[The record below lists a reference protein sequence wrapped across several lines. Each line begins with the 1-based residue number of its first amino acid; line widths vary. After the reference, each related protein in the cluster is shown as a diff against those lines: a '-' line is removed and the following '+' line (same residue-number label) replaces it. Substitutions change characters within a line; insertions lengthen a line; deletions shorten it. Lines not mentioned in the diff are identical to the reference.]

1 MSRDNAI
8 TLAFRFYR
16 KHSALPSFWYVL
28 FIVGIS
34 GLLETLPIL
43 LSLPLIKSIY
53 EGSELIALQNIKL
66 PLITY
71 TIILGVVLIIRFALG
86 FYSQFLN
93 ASIRITLLSDFREQK
108 NSNDRQ
114 NQKLDFG
121 KSVQGLNFLFIG
133 WSQVFPGLIY
143 SIIGTLLSPVF
154 GGITLFIV
162 LVWSICLRMVKSK
175 QDLWSTRVH
184 SAQTTLEEEDE
195 DDNLSLNVDQWK
207 QSKFGAAKWDSMN
220 KNLRELIVISTLIIS
235 LMISYN
241 LNVLTGMD
249 SLFIVVIF
257 LRGLQQLFTGYIM
270 SQQLSAL
277 SSFLKNGIFI

>member
-8 TLAFRFYR
+8 ALAFRFYR
-16 KHSALPSFWYVL
+16 KHAALPNFWYVL

-53 EGSELIALQNIKL
+53 EGSELIALQNITL
-66 PLITY
+66 PLINY

-93 ASIRITLLSDFREQK
+93 ASIRIELLSDFREQK
-108 NSNDRQ
+108 SSNDRQ

-133 WSQVFPGLIY
+133 WSQVFPGIIY
-143 SIIGTLLSPVF
+143 STIGTILSPVF
-154 GGITLFIV
+154 GGITLLIV
-162 LVWSICLRMVKSK
+162 LVWSVCLRMVKSK
-175 QDLWSTRVH
+175 QDLWSTKVH
-184 SAQTTLEEEDE
+184 SAQTKLEEEGV
-195 DDNLSLNVDQWK
+195 SLNIDQWK
-207 QSKFGAAKWDSMN
+207 KSKFGAAKWDSIN
-220 KNLRELIVISTLIIS
+220 KNLRELIVISTLILS

-277 SSFLKNGIFI
+277 RSFLLKGITI

>member
-8 TLAFRFYR
+8 ALAFRFYR
-16 KHSALPSFWYVL
+16 KHAALPNFWYVL

-53 EGSELIALQNIKL
+53 EGSELIVLQNITL
-66 PLITY
+66 PLINY

-93 ASIRITLLSDFREQK
+93 ASIRIELLSDFREQK
-108 NSNDRQ
+108 SSNDRQ

-133 WSQVFPGLIY
+133 WSQVFPGIIY
-143 SIIGTLLSPVF
+143 STIGTILSPVF
-154 GGITLFIV
+154 GGITLLIV
-162 LVWSICLRMVKSK
+162 LVWSVCLRMVKSK
-175 QDLWSTRVH
+175 QDLWSTKVH
-184 SAQTTLEEEDE
+184 SAQTKLEEEGV
-195 DDNLSLNVDQWK
+195 SLNIDQWK
-207 QSKFGAAKWDSMN
+207 KSKFGAAKWDSIN
-220 KNLRELIVISTLIIS
+220 KNLRELIVISTLILS

-241 LNVLTGMD
+241 LDVLKGMD

-277 SSFLKNGIFI
+277 RSFLLKGITI

>member
-8 TLAFRFYR
+8 ALAFRFYR
-16 KHSALPSFWYVL
+16 KHAALPNFWYVL

-53 EGSELIALQNIKL
+53 EGSELIALQNITL
-66 PLITY
+66 PLINY

-93 ASIRITLLSDFREQK
+93 ASIRIELLSDFREQK
-108 NSNDRQ
+108 SSNDRQ

-133 WSQVFPGLIY
+133 WSQVFPGIIY
-143 SIIGTLLSPVF
+143 STIGTILSPFF
-154 GGITLFIV
+154 GGITLLIV

-175 QDLWSTRVH
+175 QDIWSTRVH
-184 SAQTTLEEEDE
+184 LAQTTLEQEGD
-195 DDNLSLNVDQWK
+195 SLNVDQWK
-207 QSKFGAAKWDSMN
+207 NSKFGAAKWDSIN

-235 LMISYN
+235 LIISYD

-277 SSFLKNGIFI
+277 RSFLQKGITI

>member
-154 GGITLFIV
+154 GGITLLIV

-277 SSFLKNGIFI
+277 RSFLLKGITI

>member
-8 TLAFRFYR
+8 ALAFRFYR
-16 KHSALPSFWYVL
+16 KHAALPNFWYVL

-53 EGSELIALQNIKL
+53 EGSELIALQNITL
-66 PLITY
+66 PLINY

-93 ASIRITLLSDFREQK
+93 ASIRIELLSDFREQK
-108 NSNDRQ
+108 SSNDRQ

-133 WSQVFPGLIY
+133 WSQVFPGIIY
-143 SIIGTLLSPVF
+143 STIGTILSPVF
-154 GGITLFIV
+154 GGITLLIV
-162 LVWSICLRMVKSK
+162 LVWSVCLRMVKSK
-175 QDLWSTRVH
+175 QDLWSTKVH
-184 SAQTTLEEEDE
+184 SAQTKLEEEGV
-195 DDNLSLNVDQWK
+195 SLNIDQWK
-207 QSKFGAAKWDSMN
+207 TSKFGAAKWDSIN
-220 KNLRELIVISTLIIS
+220 KNLRELIVISTLILS

-241 LNVLTGMD
+241 LDVLKGMD

-277 SSFLKNGIFI
+277 RSFLLKGITI

>member
-8 TLAFRFYR
+8 ALAFRFYR
-16 KHSALPSFWYVL
+16 KHAALPNFWYVL

-53 EGSELIALQNIKL
+53 EGSELIDLQNITL
-66 PLITY
+66 ALINY

-93 ASIRITLLSDFREQK
+93 ASIRITLLSDFRKQK

-133 WSQVFPGLIY
+133 WSQVFPGIIY
-143 SIIGTLLSPVF
+143 STIGTILSPVF
-154 GGITLFIV
+154 GGITLLIV
-162 LVWSICLRMVKSK
+162 LIWSVCLRMVKSK

-184 SAQTTLEEEDE
+184 SAQTTLEEEGV
-195 DDNLSLNVDQWK
+195 SLNVDQWK
-207 QSKFGAAKWDSMN
+207 KSKFGAAKWDSVN
-220 KNLRELIVISTLIIS
+220 KNLRELIVISTLILS

-277 SSFLKNGIFI
+277 RSFLQKGITI

>member
-66 PLITY
+66 SLITY

-108 NSNDRQ
+108 SSNDRQ

-235 LMISYN
+235 LIISYN

-277 SSFLKNGIFI
+277 RSFLKNGIFI

>member
-1 MSRDNAI
+1 LSRDNAI

-16 KHSALPSFWYVL
+16 KHAALPSFWYVL

-53 EGSELIALQNIKL
+53 EGSELIVLQNIRL

-86 FYSQFLN
+86 FYSQYLN

-108 NSNDRQ
+108 SSNDRQ

-133 WSQVFPGLIY
+133 WSQVFPGIIY
-143 SIIGTLLSPVF
+143 STIGTILSPVF
-154 GGITLFIV
+154 GGITLLIV
-162 LVWSICLRMVKSK
+162 LIWSVCLRMVKSK

-184 SAQTTLEEEDE
+184 SAQTTLEEEE
-195 DDNLSLNVDQWK
+195 HLSLHVDQWK
-207 QSKFGAAKWDSMN
+207 QSKFGAAKWDSIN

-277 SSFLKNGIFI
+277 RSFLKNGIFI

>member
-16 KHSALPSFWYVL
+16 KHAALPSFWYVL

-53 EGSELIALQNIKL
+53 EGSELIVLQNIRL

-86 FYSQFLN
+86 FYSQYLN

-108 NSNDRQ
+108 SSNDRQ

-133 WSQVFPGLIY
+133 WSQVFPGIIY
-143 SIIGTLLSPVF
+143 STIGTILSPVF
-154 GGITLFIV
+154 GGITLLIV
-162 LVWSICLRMVKSK
+162 LIWSVCLRMVKSK

-184 SAQTTLEEEDE
+184 SAQTTLEEEE
-195 DDNLSLNVDQWK
+195 HLSLHVDQWK
-207 QSKFGAAKWDSMN
+207 QSKFGAAKWDSIN

-277 SSFLKNGIFI
+277 RSFLKNGIFI

>member
-16 KHSALPSFWYVL
+16 KHAALPSFWYVL

-53 EGSELIALQNIKL
+53 EGSELIVLQNIRL

-86 FYSQFLN
+86 FYSQYLN

-108 NSNDRQ
+108 SSNDRQ

-133 WSQVFPGLIY
+133 WSQVFPGIIY
-143 SIIGTLLSPVF
+143 STIGTILSPVF
-154 GGITLFIV
+154 GGITLLIV
-162 LVWSICLRMVKSK
+162 LIWSVCLRMVKSK

-184 SAQTTLEEEDE
+184 SAQTILEEEE
-195 DDNLSLNVDQWK
+195 HLSLHVDQWK
-207 QSKFGAAKWDSMN
+207 QSKFGAAKWDSIN

-277 SSFLKNGIFI
+277 RSFLKNGIFI

>member
-8 TLAFRFYR
+8 ALAFRFYR
-16 KHSALPSFWYVL
+16 KHAALPNFWYVL

-53 EGSELIALQNIKL
+53 EGSELIALQNITL
-66 PLITY
+66 PLINY
-71 TIILGVVLIIRFALG
+71 TIILGVVLFIRFALG

-93 ASIRITLLSDFREQK
+93 ASIRIELLSDFREQK
-108 NSNDRQ
+108 SSNDRQ

-133 WSQVFPGLIY
+133 WSQVFPGIIY
-143 SIIGTLLSPVF
+143 STIGTILSPFF
-154 GGITLFIV
+154 GGITLLIV

-175 QDLWSTRVH
+175 QDIWSTRVH
-184 SAQTTLEEEDE
+184 LAQTTLEQEGD
-195 DDNLSLNVDQWK
+195 SLNVDQWK
-207 QSKFGAAKWDSMN
+207 NSKFGAAKWDSIN

-235 LMISYN
+235 LIISYD

-277 SSFLKNGIFI
+277 RSFLQKGITI

>member
-1 MSRDNAI
+1 LSRDNAI
-8 TLAFRFYR
+8 ALAFRFYR
-16 KHSALPSFWYVL
+16 KHAALPNFWYVL
-28 FIVGIS
+28 FIVGTS

-53 EGSELIALQNIKL
+53 EGSELIDLQNITL
-66 PLITY
+66 PLINY

-93 ASIRITLLSDFREQK
+93 ASIRIELLSDFREQK
-108 NSNDRQ
+108 SSNDRQ

-133 WSQVFPGLIY
+133 WSQVFPGIIY
-143 SIIGTLLSPVF
+143 STIGTILSPVF
-154 GGITLFIV
+154 GGITLLIV
-162 LVWSICLRMVKSK
+162 LVWSVCLRMVKSK
-175 QDLWSTRVH
+175 QDLWSTKVH
-184 SAQTTLEEEDE
+184 SAQTKLEEEGV
-195 DDNLSLNVDQWK
+195 SLNIDQWK
-207 QSKFGAAKWDSMN
+207 KSKFGAAKWDSIN
-220 KNLRELIVISTLIIS
+220 KNLRELIVISTLILS

-277 SSFLKNGIFI
+277 RSFLLKGITI

>member
-1 MSRDNAI
+1 LSRDNAI
-8 TLAFRFYR
+8 ALAFRFYR
-16 KHSALPSFWYVL
+16 KHAALPNFWYVL

-53 EGSELIALQNIKL
+53 EGSELIALQNITL
-66 PLITY
+66 PLINY

-93 ASIRITLLSDFREQK
+93 ASIRIELLSDFREQK
-108 NSNDRQ
+108 SSNDRQ

-133 WSQVFPGLIY
+133 WSQVFPGIIY
-143 SIIGTLLSPVF
+143 STIGTILSPVF
-154 GGITLFIV
+154 GGITLLIV
-162 LVWSICLRMVKSK
+162 LVWSVCLRMVKSK
-175 QDLWSTRVH
+175 QDLWSTKVH
-184 SAQTTLEEEDE
+184 SAQTKLEEEGV
-195 DDNLSLNVDQWK
+195 SLNIDQWK
-207 QSKFGAAKWDSMN
+207 KSKFGAAKWDSIN
-220 KNLRELIVISTLIIS
+220 KNLRELIVISTLILS

-241 LNVLTGMD
+241 LDVLKGMD

-277 SSFLKNGIFI
+277 RSFLRKGITI

>member
-8 TLAFRFYR
+8 ALAFRFYR
-16 KHSALPSFWYVL
+16 KHAALPNFWYVL
-28 FIVGIS
+28 FIVGTS

-53 EGSELIALQNIKL
+53 EGSELIDLHSITL
-66 PLITY
+66 SLINY

-93 ASIRITLLSDFREQK
+93 ASIRITLLSDFRKQK

-133 WSQVFPGLIY
+133 WSQVFPGIIY
-143 SIIGTLLSPVF
+143 STIGTILSPFF
-154 GGITLFIV
+154 GGITLLIV
-162 LVWSICLRMVKSK
+162 LIWSVCLRMVKSK

-184 SAQTTLEEEDE
+184 SAQTTLEEEE
-195 DDNLSLNVDQWK
+195 HPSLHVDQWK
-207 QSKFGAAKWDSMN
+207 QSKFGAAKWDSVN
-220 KNLRELIVISTLIIS
+220 KNLREFIVISTLIIS

-277 SSFLKNGIFI
+277 RSFLKNGIFI

>member
-1 MSRDNAI
+1 MSRDNSI

-16 KHSALPSFWYVL
+16 KHAALPSFWYVL

-53 EGSELIALQNIKL
+53 EGSELIVLQNIRL

-86 FYSQFLN
+86 FYSQYLN

-108 NSNDRQ
+108 SSNDRQ

-133 WSQVFPGLIY
+133 WSQVFPGIIY
-143 SIIGTLLSPVF
+143 STIGTILSPVF
-154 GGITLFIV
+154 GGITLLIV
-162 LVWSICLRMVKSK
+162 LIWSVCLRMVKSK

-184 SAQTTLEEEDE
+184 SAQTTLEEEE
-195 DDNLSLNVDQWK
+195 HLSLHVDQWK
-207 QSKFGAAKWDSMN
+207 QSKFGAAKWDSIN

-277 SSFLKNGIFI
+277 RSFLKNGIFI

>member
-8 TLAFRFYR
+8 ALAFRFYR
-16 KHSALPSFWYVL
+16 KHAALPNFWYVL

-53 EGSELIALQNIKL
+53 EGSELIALQNITL
-66 PLITY
+66 PLINY

-93 ASIRITLLSDFREQK
+93 ASIRIELLSDFREQK
-108 NSNDRQ
+108 SSNDRQ

-133 WSQVFPGLIY
+133 WSQVFPGIIY
-143 SIIGTLLSPVF
+143 STIGTILSPFF
-154 GGITLFIV
+154 GGITLLIV

-175 QDLWSTRVH
+175 QDIWSTRVH
-184 SAQTTLEEEDE
+184 LAQTTLEQEGD
-195 DDNLSLNVDQWK
+195 SLNVDQWK
-207 QSKFGAAKWDSMN
+207 KSKFGAAKWDSIN

-235 LMISYN
+235 LIISYD

-277 SSFLKNGIFI
+277 RSFLQKGITI

>member
-143 SIIGTLLSPVF
+143 STIGTLLSPVF

-207 QSKFGAAKWDSMN
+207 QSKFGAAKWDSIN

-277 SSFLKNGIFI
+277 RSFLLKGITI

>member
-8 TLAFRFYR
+8 TLALRFYR

-143 SIIGTLLSPVF
+143 STIGTLLSPVF

-207 QSKFGAAKWDSMN
+207 QSKFGAAKWDSIN

-277 SSFLKNGIFI
+277 RSFLLKGITI

>member
-8 TLAFRFYR
+8 ALAFRFYR
-16 KHSALPSFWYVL
+16 KHAALPNFWYVL

-53 EGSELIALQNIKL
+53 EGSELIALQNITL
-66 PLITY
+66 PLINY

-93 ASIRITLLSDFREQK
+93 ASIRIELLSDFREQK
-108 NSNDRQ
+108 SSNDRR

-133 WSQVFPGLIY
+133 WSQVFPGIIY
-143 SIIGTLLSPVF
+143 STIGTILSPVF
-154 GGITLFIV
+154 GGITLLIV
-162 LVWSICLRMVKSK
+162 LVWSVCLRMVKSK
-175 QDLWSTRVH
+175 QDLWSTKVH
-184 SAQTTLEEEDE
+184 SAQTTLEGEGV
-195 DDNLSLNVDQWK
+195 SLNIDQWK
-207 QSKFGAAKWDSMN
+207 KSKFGAAKWDSIN
-220 KNLRELIVISTLIIS
+220 KNLRELIVISTLILS

-277 SSFLKNGIFI
+277 RSFLLKGITI